1 MDPRKLFVDERLI
14 GSCVYCGAEPDSRDH
29 VPSKILLDD
38 PLPADLPVVEACSTC
53 NGGFSLDEEYLA
65 CFLEC
70 VIAGSTDPASL
81 ARDKVKS
88 ILARKVDLAARIQ
101 ACRRSA
107 KGDRLTWE
115 PEEKRVRDVV
125 LKLARGHAAFELSL
139 PQIEAPDEIQILPL
153 AVMSAID
160 RGVFE
165 NAGSGEVR
173 GWPEVGSRAFIR
185 ACAARPYADQGGPWI
200 VVQPDRYRY
209 TVDQDGG
216 VRVEMVL
223 SEYLACTVNWS

>member
-29 VPSKILLDD
+29 VPSKVLLDD
-38 PLPADLPVVEACSTC
+38 PVPADLPVVEACASC

-81 ARDKVKS
+81 SREKIKS
-88 ILARKVDLAARIQ
+88 ILARKIDLTARIQ
-101 ACRRSA
+101 ACCRR
-107 KGDRLTWE
+107 GEDGRLTWE
-115 PEEKRVRDVV
+115 PEERRVRNVV

-139 PQIEAPDEIQILPL
+139 PQIDDADELQILPL
-153 AVMSAID
+153 AVMSD
-160 RGVFE
+160 VERDVFE
-165 NAGSGEVR
+165 NARSGEFR
-173 GWPEVGSRAFIR
+173 GWPEVGSRALMR
-185 ACAARPYADQGGPWI
+185 ACGARPYANQDGPWV
-200 VVQPDRYRY
+200 VVQRDRYRY
-209 TVDQDGG
+209 TVDQHGG
-216 VRVEMVL
+216 VRVQLVL